1 MSRST
6 TTLSMSPPFAT
17 AYARTSCSRC
27 HKRKKRCDRALP
39 QCDNCHKA
47 HVACSFLDDDRQ
59 TASYPIGYVRS
70 LESRIQDLENQLAS
84 SPRVGSSAT
93 NEEASP
99 TRVIPDQNLEDYTDE
114 LVVVDP
120 DLGCPPTFYS
130 DETWG
135 DLTMAPEIVAPRSVR
150 ETPHSLD
157 EELKQLSLEAT
168 AERHLG
174 SSSGLSFAKLTQTV
188 LRRLTPDKADFVF
201 ATDDDDDAQTFQ
213 QLNVG
218 SPSELLNGFMFNNFG
233 NPTACDPILFGDY
246 PLSAIAAPDEAV
258 AHLTSLPDDDKVN
271 RLVDFYFAHSH
282 TLYPILQRTEFNSA
296 LHFVRSNPEAPLAQ
310 SPLCLFRIWMVLAIG
325 STAYCSVTLGEESES
340 MLYYDKALTYFEAAL
355 EYGDM
360 AALEV
365 ITLQVS
371 YSFFNQLGPN
381 TWFLVGLAARIA
393 LGMGLHT
400 SKTYEGLSHDVIQR
414 RKRVFFSIYMMD
426 RVVSMALG
434 RPFALH
440 DDDIDVTPFVDV
452 DEEDVTPEGIQAPN
466 SLNPSLMAIPLHI
479 LALRR
484 ISSKM
489 ATQVYSN
496 QRVAKFSP
504 HEREEILRSLHKELI
519 DWRRNMPFPLP
530 DVNTQVPHLTSNWYD
545 LNYYTHLAMLY
556 RPTPLFPTLDQ
567 HRIKTL
573 AEAASMSIRQA
584 TNMHRQKRFAYNW
597 LNLLSVFTATLS
609 LIYAV
614 TAQPDNLVAVLGETK
629 ATDDLELSLDL
640 FQSLSL
646 KFPAAKKMQRMVD
659 QVVKKYQEL
668 HHKSDGFRSSV
679 G

>member
-1 MSRST
+1 MA
-6 TTLSMSPPFAT
+6 PPFAT

-39 QCDNCHKA
+39 QCENCHKA
-47 HVACSFLDDDRQ
+47 RIACSFLDDDRQ

-70 LESRIQDLENQLAS
+70 LESRIQDLETQLAG
-84 SPRVGSSAT
+84 SPRAPSSAA
-93 NEEASP
+93 NEEASLADEISCSGQNP
-99 TRVIPDQNLEDYTDE
+99 EQFPDEFHDE
-114 LVVVDP
+114 LVVIDP
-120 DLGCPPTFYS
+120 DGTCPPAFYS
-130 DETWG
+130 HDGSWG
-135 DLTMAPEIVAPRSVR
+135 DLEIHPEDTAPRSVR

-157 EELKQLSLEAT
+157 EELKHLSLEAT

-174 SSSGLSFAKLTQTV
+174 SSSGLSFAKLTQMV

-201 ATDDDDDAQTFQ
+201 ANDDDEDRTLQ
-213 QLNVG
+213 QFNAG
-218 SPSELLNGFMFNNFG
+218 SPSTMLNNFMFNNFG

-258 AHLTSLPDDDKVN
+258 AHLSLLTDDTKVS

-282 TLYPILQRTEFNSA
+282 TLYPIIQRSEFTA
-296 LHFVRSNPEAPLAQ
+296 TLHFVRSNPDAPLAQ
-310 SPLCLFRIWMVLAIG
+310 SPLSLFRIWMVLAIG
-325 STAYCSVTLGEESES
+325 STAYCSVTLAEESES

-365 ITLQVS
+365 IALQVS

-400 SKTYEGLSHDVIQR
+400 SKTYEGLPHDVVER

-426 RVVSMALG
+426 RVVSLALG

-440 DDDIDVTPFVDV
+440 EDDIDVSPFADV
-452 DEEDVTPEGIQAPN
+452 DEEDVTPDGIQTPT
-466 SLNPSLMAIPLHI
+466 SLNPSMMAVPLHI

-484 ISSKM
+484 IAGKM
-489 ATQVYSN
+489 ATLVYSN
-496 QRVAKFSP
+496 RRVALLDT
-504 HEREEILRSLHKELI
+504 HEREDILRSLHKELI

-530 DVNTQVPHLTSNWYD
+530 DINAQVPHLTSSWYD
-545 LNYYTHLAMLY
+545 FNYYTHLAMLY

-567 HRIKTL
+567 HRIKIL

-597 LNLLSVFTATLS
+597 LNLLSVFTSTLS

-614 TAQPDNLVAVLGETK
+614 TAQPDNLAAVLEETK
-629 ATDDLELSLDL
+629 ATSDLELSIEL
-640 FQSLSL
+640 FTALSV

-659 QVVKKYQEL
+659 QVVKKYGDL
-668 HHKSDGFRSSV
+668 HNKSDGFHSSV